1 MREGCQVLRNWGQI
15 PIVLRNVLI
24 FVGAHS
30 VRDGLPGRVPR
41 PSPTGWAP
49 TGRGRP
55 RGGLLRGGIAH
66 GVGSYK
72 GASPASA
79 QFFDEFVGDAG
90 RIGGYVFLSVHADA

>member
-15 PIVLRNVLI
+15 PIVLRNVLV

-49 TGRGRP
+49 TRR
-55 RGGLLRGGIAH
+55 IAH
-66 GVGSYK
+66 GVGSYE
-72 GASPASA
+72 GASLASA
-79 QFFDEFVGDAG
+79 QFLDEFVGDAG
-90 RIGGYVFLSVHADA
+90 RIGGHVFLSVHADA

>member
-1 MREGCQVLRNWGQI
+1 MRVGCQVLRNWGQI
-15 PIVLRNVLI
+15 PIVLRNVLVV
-24 FVGAHS
+24 VGAHS

-49 TGRGRP
+49 TRGDHRP
-55 RGGLLRGGIAH
+55 RGGLLRG
-66 GVGSYK
+66 